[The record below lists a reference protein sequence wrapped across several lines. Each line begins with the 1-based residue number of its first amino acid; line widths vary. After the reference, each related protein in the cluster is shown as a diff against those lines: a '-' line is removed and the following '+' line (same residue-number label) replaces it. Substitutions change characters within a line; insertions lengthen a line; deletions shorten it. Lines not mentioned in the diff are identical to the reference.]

1 MPVVGN
7 LEILNSR
14 ERKLAEENLNP
25 GEKVLFCLV
34 GSFDQALVAL
44 EERLLII
51 KVGIMAGAAFGG
63 RVTSFHYKDITGI
76 EVNTGLINGVIEI
89 STPSYQATEEKDWWS
104 TDRDRAPAKL
114 SNCLPICKANLKE
127 YQPYLEKLRAQ
138 IREAKRTAVAI
149 EKDSEDLVS
158 QIEKLTK
165 LYQAG
170 ALTQEE
176 FQVAKKRLLEQNRM
190 K

>member
-14 ERKLAEENLNP
+14 ERRLAEENINP
-25 GEKVLFCLV
+25 GEQVLFCLV

-51 KVGIMAGAAFGG
+51 KVGMIAGATFGG
-63 RVTSFHYKDITGI
+63 RVASFHYKDITGI

-104 TDRDRAPAKL
+104 MQRDRDPAKL
-114 SNCLPICKANLKE
+114 SNCLPIYKANLKE
-127 YQPYLEKLRAQ
+127 YQPYLEKLREM
-138 IREAKRTAVAI
+138 IRKAKQTGVQG
-149 EKDSEDLVS
+149 ESEDITS
-158 QIEKLTK
+158 QIEKLLR
-165 LYQAG
+165 LYQSG
-170 ALTQEE
+170 ALTEEE
-176 FQVAKKRLLEQNRM
+176 FQIAKKRLLEQG
-190 K
+190 KG